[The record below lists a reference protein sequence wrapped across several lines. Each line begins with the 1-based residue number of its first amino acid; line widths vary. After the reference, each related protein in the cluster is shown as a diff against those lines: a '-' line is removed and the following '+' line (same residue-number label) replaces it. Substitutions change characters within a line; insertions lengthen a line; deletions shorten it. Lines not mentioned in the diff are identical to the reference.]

1 MSVIKKFLPYL
12 IVSVICL
19 IASLIY
25 EHFSH
30 GVVSIYMLH
39 AWAVPCVAGFIRVI
53 FDKYLNNTIYRSG
66 WITLLCYSYMRGV
79 IEIYG
84 TTNKLLP
91 YFLYAGI
98 IILLLSVTIV
108 EKKKK
113 KTSK

>member
-1 MSVIKKFLPYL
+1 MWVIKKFLPYL

-39 AWAVPCVAGFIRVI
+39 AWVVPFAAGVIRVI
-53 FDKYLNNTIYRSG
+53 FHRFLNFTIYRSG

-98 IILLLSVTIV
+98 VLLLLSVTIV

>member
-1 MSVIKKFLPYL
+1 MLVIRRFIPYL
-12 IVSVICL
+12 ILSLLCL
-19 IASLIY
+19 AASLVY

-39 AWAVPCVAGFIRVI
+39 AWVVPCVAGLIRAI
-53 FDKYLNNTIYRSG
+53 FHRYLNNTIYRSG

-98 IILLLSVTIV
+98 VLLLLSVTIV